1 MQRVSRKGD
10 VWLAQVQLRKTLHN
24 GDGLQLRGAKEQ
36 DIIYSGPETPAGSL
50 ATLRLRHPARTG
62 DAAVRI
68 DDEAQLS
75 AARVSYQAAALPRV
89 QFNAQLTAQPGQP
102 AVLTVQDDRAQAT
115 VSGEIVQSAQNA
127 PLDEDRARRA
137 LEKTGDTAYT
147 LRALMVTG
155 ENAYLPAAALNALR
169 REALAQLREARI
181 AAHRLPPAG
190 PYPPAP
196 TLPARED
203 VPPQLFAQATD
214 PALCRSL
221 LENGADQVI
230 YAPLDITEPAFSQAL
245 SQLPDAAWVALPV
258 QLTDMELSRLT
269 AQIAAHGLR
278 VCLGS
283 AGQLPACP
291 APLMAGE
298 GVPVWNA
305 LASDL
310 LLAQG
315 AQWQTLPRELTAR
328 EIAELLEKRP
338 AAQLILPVYGRARL
352 MYLNHCPARTAL
364 GLSGERQGCCLCA
377 QGRGC
382 AGQALTDRMGERF
395 PLLPVRMD
403 AGCLV
408 QLLSCQVRSL
418 SALASPK
425 LHWLLDFTLE
435 EPEEALRIL
444 RAYRALRE
452 GGSAEIPCF
461 AERFDRG
468 VE

>member
-1 MQRVSRKGD
+1 MCGWRRCSSS
-10 VWLAQVQLRKTLHN
+10 KTLHN

-50 ATLRLRHPARTG
+50 ATLRLHHPAQTG

-75 AARVSYQAAALPRV
+75 AARASYQASALPRIA
-89 QFNAQLTAQPGQP
+89 FNAQLTAQPGQP

-115 VSGEIVQSAQNA
+115 VSGEIVQCAQSA

-137 LEKTGDTAYT
+137 LGKTGDTAYI
-147 LRALMVTG
+147 LRDLTVTG

-169 REALAQLREARI
+169 RRRAGAAARGKNRRAQ
-181 AAHRLPPAG
+181 AAPGGAVS
-190 PYPPAP
+190 ACP
-196 TLPARED
+196 TLLARED
-203 VPPQLFAQATD
+203 VPPQLFAQVTD

-283 AGQLPACP
+283 AGQLPACQ

-315 AQWQTLPRELTAR
+315 
-328 EIAELLEKRP
+328 
-338 AAQLILPVYGRARL
+338 
-352 MYLNHCPARTAL
+352 
-364 GLSGERQGCCLCA
+364 
-377 QGRGC
+377 
-382 AGQALTDRMGERF
+382 
-395 PLLPVRMD
+395 
-403 AGCLV
+403 
-408 QLLSCQVRSL
+408 VRSGRRCPV
-418 SALASPK
+418 S
-425 LHWLLDFTLE
+425 
-435 EPEEALRIL
+435 
-444 RAYRALRE
+444 
-452 GGSAEIPCF
+452 
-461 AERFDRG
+461 
-468 VE
+468 

>member
-1 MQRVSRKGD
+1 
-10 VWLAQVQLRKTLHN
+10 
-24 GDGLQLRGAKEQ
+24 
-36 DIIYSGPETPAGSL
+36 
-50 ATLRLRHPARTG
+50 
-62 DAAVRI
+62 
-68 DDEAQLS
+68 
-75 AARVSYQAAALPRV
+75 
-89 QFNAQLTAQPGQP
+89 
-102 AVLTVQDDRAQAT
+102 
-115 VSGEIVQSAQNA
+115 
-127 PLDEDRARRA
+127 
-137 LEKTGDTAYT
+137 
-147 LRALMVTG
+147 
-155 ENAYLPAAALNALR
+155 
-169 REALAQLREARI
+169 
-181 AAHRLPPAG
+181 
-190 PYPPAP
+190 
-196 TLPARED
+196 
-203 VPPQLFAQATD
+203 
-214 PALCRSL
+214 
-221 LENGADQVI
+221 
-230 YAPLDITEPAFSQAL
+230 
-245 SQLPDAAWVALPV
+245 
-258 QLTDMELSRLT
+258 
-269 AQIAAHGLR
+269 
-278 VCLGS
+278 
-283 AGQLPACP
+283 
-291 APLMAGE
+291 MAGE

-352 MYLNHCPARTAL
+352 MYLNHCPART
-364 GLSGERQGCCLCA
+364 
-377 QGRGC
+377 
-382 AGQALTDRMGERF
+382 GQALTDRMGERF